1 MQGETMMQTNELIA
15 VALLVLSKVAVAYI
29 AYLAA
34 REHILHAGWFVF
46 FAIVYGLSGFRT
58 GASE

>member
-1 MQGETMMQTNELIA
+1 MMQTNELIS

-58 GASE
+58 GARE

>member
-1 MQGETMMQTNELIA
+1 MMQTHELIA
-15 VALLVLSKVAVAYI
+15 VTLLALSKVAVAYI

-58 GASE
+58 GARE

>member
-1 MQGETMMQTNELIA
+1 MQTHELIA
-15 VALLVLSKVAVAYI
+15 VALVGLSKVAVVYI

>member
-1 MQGETMMQTNELIA
+1 MMQTNELIA

-46 FAIVYGLSGFRT
+46 FAIMYGLSGFRT
-58 GASE
+58 GARE

>member
-1 MQGETMMQTNELIA
+1 MMQTNELIA

-34 REHILHAGWFVF
+34 REPILHAGWFVF

-58 GASE
+58 GAIE